1 MADVLMIAMVLG
13 FFAVCIAYV
22 SWCGRI
28 IGPDDEVLDATS
40 AGSDTE
46 ATDAELVAS

>member
-28 IGPDDEVLDATS
+28 IGPDDEVLDAPA

-46 ATDAELVAS
+46 ANGAELVAS

>member
-22 SWCGRI
+22 SWCARI
-28 IGPDDEVLDATS
+28 IGPDDEVLDAS
-40 AGSDTE
+40 PAGTGTE
-46 ATDAELVAS
+46 AADAELVAS